1 MTCDHASNVNCGG
14 RPSSAPSVQM
24 SANSRPLSNSMT
36 ITDLT
41 NDFKTNADKAQF
53 VQSFED
59 PSELRE
65 LLEKTGLEAEEINN
79 FVGQFEGENSSG
91 GRASLAVGLIAASFV
106 IFQM

>member
-1 MTCDHASNVNCGG
+1 
-14 RPSSAPSVQM
+14 
-24 SANSRPLSNSMT
+24 MT

-65 LLEKTGLEAEEINN
+65 LLEKTGLDAEEIND

-91 GRASLAVGLIAASFV
+91 GRAGLAVGLIAASFV